1 MHISQICNKFLKSP
15 NEVVKLGQSVK
26 VKVLDVE
33 EGKIR
38 LSMKEAEEIAPEV
51 RAEEEV
57 SMEYHDEEATTSL
70 AGLLAGITIG
80 E

>member
-1 MHISQICNKFLKSP
+1 M
-15 NEVVKLGQSVK
+15 GQQVK
-26 VKVLDVE
+26 VKVLDVS

-38 LSMKEAEEIAPEV
+38 LSMKEAEDIAPEV
-51 RAEEEV
+51 TEDEEV

-70 AGLLAGITIG
+70 AGLLAGIQIG